1 MGASLGQG
9 TGEPDESP
17 GKSGTLPALQA
28 PLRSRAR
35 PKTIGWRKSACEKE
49 RCAVS
54 DGGVHG
60 RYPAR
65 AAVAGS
71 TLDGGQC
78 GGRCRAPIHLAS
90 GEPRSDVV
98 FCCVAASDRIVV
110 FPHGSGMRWRVRG
123 VLKGEG
129 ASATTAPKCTK
140 VHLIKSA
147 DLTSWQGRMMRERSV
162 TFWKPCLQWDF
173 FENS

>member
-1 MGASLGQG
+1 M
-9 TGEPDESP
+9 
-17 GKSGTLPALQA
+17 
-28 PLRSRAR
+28 
-35 PKTIGWRKSACEKE
+35 
-49 RCAVS
+49 S

-98 FCCVAASDRIVV
+98 FCRQPPMPELWFFARAQECGAPSSSRL
-110 FPHGSGMRWRVRG
+110 VR
-123 VLKGEG
+123 
-129 ASATTAPKCTK
+129 S
-140 VHLIKSA
+140 S
-147 DLTSWQGRMMRERSV
+147 
-162 TFWKPCLQWDF
+162 PC
-173 FENS
+173 SS